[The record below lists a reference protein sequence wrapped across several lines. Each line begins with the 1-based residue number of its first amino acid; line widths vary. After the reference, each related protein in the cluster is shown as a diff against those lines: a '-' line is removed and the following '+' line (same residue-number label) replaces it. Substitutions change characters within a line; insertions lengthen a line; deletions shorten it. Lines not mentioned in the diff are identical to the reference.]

1 MEMNPTYKVLTN
13 SILWEGKYPWRTHSE
28 YPTLEE
34 AMAVA
39 TRIERN
45 TELHAM
51 VELPN
56 NELVSLRVELFA

>member
-1 MEMNPTYKVLTN
+1 MQMNPTYKVLTN

-34 AMAVA
+34 AMSVA
-39 TRIERN
+39 TRIEKN

-56 NELVSLRVELFA
+56 NELVSLRLELFA